1 MAHQKSKNNSVES
14 HTSSIP
20 NLKKKKANSNKV
32 SSHSPDEKKKNDVR
46 FKKVKKISKSIGRI
60 ESEMSQ
66 IQFQMTRIGK
76 DLTTMLHL
84 IETKKKN

>member
-1 MAHQKSKNNSVES
+1 MADQKSKKNSS
-14 HTSSIP
+14 ASKTRSIP
-20 NLKKKKANSNKV
+20 DLKKKKSNNSEV
-32 SSHSPDEKKKNDVR
+32 ETPSSDEIKTDVR
-46 FKKVKKISKSIGRI
+46 FRKVKKISKSIKRI

-66 IQFQMTRIGK
+66 IQFQMARIGK